1 MSELAQARD
10 IAAALLSFDPNTP
23 CDEVRKTMERHNQD
37 CCLRVQEHSRG
48 WTARESQRGTFRSDC
63 CRGLLLYVPFRD
75 SVVIQHPAA
84 AHR

>member
-37 CCLRVQEHSRG
+37 CCLRAGAFPRLDRKGV
-48 WTARESQRGTFRSDC
+48 TAGH
-63 CRGLLLYVPFRD
+63 LPV
-75 SVVIQHPAA
+75 
-84 AHR
+84 